1 MGFRHDEA
9 VIGGTRFARLLV
21 LALVI
26 GLGIANLYWSVA
38 QWTLSDAGAY
48 WEAALRLRAG
58 EELYPAVADLEASEV
73 YRYAPWF
80 AWLTIPFTFLP
91 IEVAAVL
98 WSAVLV
104 AASVVAVIPLA
115 RERAWLAAAFFF
127 PILIGISA
135 VGNVQPLIVAALV
148 HGLERRS
155 GPLWIALTASLKVVP
170 ALFAVV
176 YLGRRQWW
184 RFAASVLLT
193 LLLVAPMLLFDLSNY
208 VTDPAEATFLMRW
221 PPIWVAALVLGV
233 GVTVWLAKT
242 RHAWLAAGTAAAL
255 ALPRFFVYDVT
266 FLLPGTTMGAEDP
279 PHDPSRSAESPSNP
293 G

>member
-1 MGFRHDEA
+1 MRRRRWA
-9 VIGGTRFARLLV
+9 KLV
-21 LALVI
+21 VAGLII

-48 WEAALRLRAG
+48 WEAAQRLRAG
-58 EELYPAVADLEASEV
+58 EELYPALADFEASEV

-80 AWLTIPFTFLP
+80 AWLTIPITFLP
-91 IEVAAVL
+91 IEVAAAL

-104 AASVVAVIPLA
+104 AASVVAVVPLA
-115 RERAWLAAAFFF
+115 RERAWLAVAFFF
-127 PILIGISA
+127 PVLIGISA

-155 GPLWIALTASLKVVP
+155 GPLWIALTASLKIVP
-170 ALFAVV
+170 ALFALV

-184 RFAASVLLT
+184 RFGASVLLT
-193 LLLVAPMLLFDLSNY
+193 VLLVAPMLLFDLSNY
-208 VTDPAEATFLMRW
+208 VTDPADAAFLMRW
-221 PPIWVAALVLGV
+221 PPVWVAALVLGV
-233 GVTVWLAKT
+233 GATVWLART

-255 ALPRFFVYDVT
+255 VLPRFFVYDIT
-266 FLLPGTTMGAEDP
+266 FLLPGAAIAPEDAP
-279 PHDPSRSAESPSNP
+279 QSPSRRTAGSRSRA

>member
-1 MGFRHDEA
+1 MRRRRWA
-9 VIGGTRFARLLV
+9 KLV
-21 LALVI
+21 VAGLVI

-91 IEVAAVL
+91 IEVAGVL

-104 AASVVAVIPLA
+104 AASVAAVIPLA
-115 RERAWLAAAFFF
+115 RERAWLGVAFFF
-127 PILIGISA
+127 PVLIGISA

-170 ALFAVV
+170 ALFALV

-184 RFAASVLLT
+184 RFVASVLLT

-208 VTDPAEATFLMRW
+208 VTDPADAAFLMRW
-221 PPIWVAALVLGV
+221 PPIWASALVLGI
-233 GVTVWLAKT
+233 GATVWLART
-242 RHAWLAAGTAAAL
+242 RLAWLAAGTAAASV
-255 ALPRFFVYDVT
+255 LPRFFVYDIT
-266 FLLPGTTMGAEDP
+266 FLLPGAAIRAGDP
-279 PHDPSRSAESPSNP
+279 PPQAGHPLP
-293 G
+293 GGRG